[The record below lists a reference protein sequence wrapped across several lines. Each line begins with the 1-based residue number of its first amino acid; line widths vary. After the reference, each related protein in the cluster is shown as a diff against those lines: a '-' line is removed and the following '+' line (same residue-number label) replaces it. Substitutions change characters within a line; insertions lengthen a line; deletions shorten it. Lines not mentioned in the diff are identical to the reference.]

1 VRKSS
6 AEADVAQM
14 EIAMEWI
21 QRLRDEKS
29 TDKDVTEWLRW
40 YEHDEH
46 NRKVFDE
53 LQRFWNEAGALDSGP
68 DGAAR
73 IAELERYENSPASK
87 TTRGVLRSVFRRSS
101 PTTGIS
107 SRLAMALAA
116 ALLIIRPAVF
126 PEANISGDSPSTIPR
141 AADSSSPVR
150 HTQLPDGSTVDLT
163 ARTSLTVRYTASQR
177 TLALKTGEA
186 FFSVA
191 PNHARPFVVNTEGV
205 RIRAVGTQF
214 NVRQESDRVVVTVVE
229 GIVDISSMGSQVDGA
244 ADATAAG
251 VTNLLRINAG
261 NEVTWMVR
269 SGERIV
275 RATEPERV
283 AAWRE
288 GRLDYV
294 NESLAAVIA
303 DVNRYSNRRLLIR
316 GADLGGMRY
325 TGTVFLN
332 AVDEWLRAMP
342 SEFPIQVVQD
352 SNQAFIIGP
361 SNAGTGAAPR

>member
-1 VRKSS
+1 
-6 AEADVAQM
+6 M

-73 IAELERYENSPASK
+73 VAALERYDNSPASQ
-87 TTRGVLRSVFRRSS
+87 TTRGVLRSVFRRFS

-107 SRLAMALAA
+107 PRLAIAMAA

-126 PEANISGDSPSTIPR
+126 PEANLSGDSPNPILR

-177 TLALKTGEA
+177 TLVLKTGEA
-186 FFSVA
+186 FFSVT
-191 PNHARPFVVNTEGV
+191 PNHARPFIVNTEGV

-229 GIVDISSMGSQVDGA
+229 GIVDVSSMGSQVDGA
-244 ADATAAG
+244 AGATAAAG
-251 VTNLLRINAG
+251 GTNLLRINAG

-275 RATEPERV
+275 RATEPERA

-303 DVNRYSNRRLLIR
+303 DVNRYSSRRLLIR
-316 GADLGGMRY
+316 GTDVGGMSY

-342 SEFPIQVVQD
+342 SEFPIRVVQG
-352 SNQAFIIGP
+352 SNQEFIIEP
-361 SNAGTGAAPR
+361 SSASTGAAPR